1 INPTQDSVL
10 GRGRTRECR
19 VRATRDLHAAASKA
33 GAAPVIRDRTGF
45 GTTSGRCR
53 RLISQAALAGAEAA
67 AAATLPEALE
77 VATAIFRRRRELD
90 RSARREGPAACWSRR
105 VSAAGWGAGARGVAA
120 GRARGARRR

>member
-45 GTTSGRCR
+45 GTSSGRCR

-67 AAATLPEALE
+67 AAAATLPEALE
-77 VATAIFRRRRELD
+77 VAAAVFRRRRELD
-90 RSARREGPAACWSRR
+90 RSARREG
-105 VSAAGWGAGARGVAA
+105 
-120 GRARGARRR
+120 